1 MTTTPAGPLVA
12 AVDFGASSIRVS
24 VVDLGR
30 RPLEPVVVH
39 RHHHGPIRHVDG
51 SLRWDWDTLVA
62 EARRGLELAAAAGPL
77 ASIGIDT
84 WGLDYGLVDD
94 AGRLVAP
101 PHSYRDERLAR
112 WWTVAE
118 RIGPRRLYDVS
129 GIQLMAGNSLFQLA
143 AHDRRELDRTRHV
156 LMLPEL
162 LLHALTGVTVA
173 ERTSSG
179 TTALVDL
186 ATGTWSEELIRAIDA
201 DPDWF
206 PEIRSAG
213 EAVARFAGTPVHLVG
228 GHDTASAVLAM
239 GPDGGDGAAFLSA
252 GTLFLVGREQ
262 PRATTDDDA
271 FARNLANEPGV
282 FGGVR
287 LLGNLPG
294 MWLLEECR
302 RAWDERSVA
311 DLLEALPPD
320 TDAAPRIDVSDP
332 TLVAPDDM
340 PAAVRTLAGLAP
352 DTPRGTVVAC
362 VVESMAAAVAN
373 GVRRVDRDGTIDRIV
388 AFGGASRAEPLM
400 RRIATHAGLPV
411 RIGPTEATTLGNAM
425 AQGIALGVFA
435 DPAAARAALT
445 V

>member
-1 MTTTPAGPLVA
+1 MTDTGTGPLVA

-30 RPLEPVVVH
+30 RPLEPNVVH
-39 RHHHGPIRHVDG
+39 RYRHRPVRHADG

-62 EARRGLELAAAAGPL
+62 EARHGLALAAAVGPL

-84 WGLDYGLVDD
+84 WGLDYGLIDD

-118 RIGPRRLYDVS
+118 RIGPRHLYDVS
-129 GIQLMAGNSLFQLA
+129 GIQLMAGNSMFQLA

-162 LLHALTGVTVA
+162 LLHALTGVVTA
-173 ERTSSG
+173 ERTSAG

-201 DPDWF
+201 DPAWF
-206 PEIRSAG
+206 PTIRGAG
-213 EAVARFAGTPVHLVG
+213 EQVARFEGTAVHLVG

-262 PRATTDDDA
+262 AGPTTDDDA

-302 RAWDERSVA
+302 RMWDEPSVA
-311 DLLEALPPD
+311 DLLAALPAD
-320 TDAAPRIDVSDP
+320 TDAAPRIDVHDP
-332 TLVAPDDM
+332 TLVAPADM
-340 PAAVRTLAGLAP
+340 PTAVRALAGLGPDAP
-352 DTPRGTVVAC
+352 RTAVVAC
-362 VVESMAAAVAN
+362 IVESMAAAVAEA
-373 GVRRVDRDGTIDRIV
+373 VRRVDTDGTIDRIV

-400 RRIATHAGLPV
+400 RRIGTHAGLPV
-411 RIGPTEATTLGNAM
+411 RLGPTESTTLGNAL

-435 DPAAARAALT
+435 DPAHARAALSE
-445 V
+445 